1 MGRNARQLT
10 RRFPR
15 QVHVVEADALRTETL
30 DGIFRGIAVAYYL
43 IHSLAAGE
51 RGFRKADQT
60 AARNFAMEAK
70 AAGVGRIIYL
80 GGLGNRNSQLSAHLL
95 SRQETSEA
103 LREYGP
109 PLTEFRSAVVAVVIG
124 VGSVSFEMLRYLT
137 ERVPIMICPRW
148 VTTRIQPIAIDDVI
162 SYFVAALDVPESAGQ
177 TIDIG
182 SSSLETYRT
191 MMLKHAAHR
200 GPRRPLIQ
208 GPVLTPRLSSY
219 WVDLFTPISPSI
231 SRPPIEGSRSEVVCR
246 DGLAAGSF

>member
-95 SRQETSEA
+95 SPSGNERSPARVWPSTDRIPLGGGSGGNRCGQRIVRDAPLSDGTRANHDLSA
-103 LREYGP
+103 LGH
-109 PLTEFRSAVVAVVIG
+109 
-124 VGSVSFEMLRYLT
+124 
-137 ERVPIMICPRW
+137 
-148 VTTRIQPIAIDDVI
+148 D
-162 SYFVAALDVPESAGQ
+162 
-177 TIDIG
+177 
-182 SSSLETYRT
+182 
-191 MMLKHAAHR
+191 AHPADR
-200 GPRRPLIQ
+200 H
-208 GPVLTPRLSSY
+208 
-219 WVDLFTPISPSI
+219 
-231 SRPPIEGSRSEVVCR
+231 
-246 DGLAAGSF
+246 